1 MLSFPL
7 HTELAPGDLIAGL
20 NIYAEVPHAFDHT
33 AEELGL
39 LLATHGSLVIA
50 AELNRDRAD
59 NLDKALLT
67 SRDIGV
73 AMGVLMIRQKITR
86 EQAFDLLRIVSQSSN
101 CKLHEVAEAVAETGA
116 LPWEGA
122 PRGAP

>member
-1 MLSFPL
+1 M
-7 HTELAPGDLIAGL
+7 
-20 NIYAEVPHAFDHT
+20 
-33 AEELGL
+33 
-39 LLATHGSLVIA
+39 IA

-101 CKLHEVAEAVAETGA
+101 RKLHEVAEAVAETGA
-116 LPWEGA
+116 LPWVGP
-122 PRGAP
+122 PRGAA